1 MNPHIALLYQDLPNR
16 TVDRLSGRA
25 RRIHNS
31 PPRSKLAKSVWRLR
45 RSLLTSSEAV
55 RHLFQYRRPG
65 FHPNDR
71 DARADCHVAEEAVY
85 TSADTGAK
93 RATLETVPA
102 AAPSPEWNALLGSS
116 HEDASSG
123 WVRQD
128 HPSRSIREIGMGLIR
143 KTLSVGTLG
152 MVAFR
157 SKTERLERAD
167 LARRRAQDALE
178 RADAARDDAV
188 RRVATAEERAEHAD
202 AVAAKATRRLKRAS
216 KRGRRARNADRLA
229 RVVAT
234 AEPIVRST
242 LESAQTVG
250 HEAAERGLVRGRRA
264 RKAAKRAAN
273 EARKSAAHAAD
284 EAKRVAAQTAA
295 EARKSAAQAKQAAAV
310 AAAHSRKGATRSM
323 LKAKEA
329 ASSAVSVVATDVEH
343 LVSAASDALKEPRA

>member
-1 MNPHIALLYQDLPNR
+1 MNPHIAVLYQDIPNR

-45 RSLLTSSEAV
+45 RSPFTSSEAV
-55 RHLFQYRRPG
+55 RHRFQYHRRG

-71 DARADCHVAEEAVY
+71 DARADCHAAEEAVY

-93 RATLETVPA
+93 RATLEPSQ
-102 AAPSPEWNALLGSS
+102 AAPSPEWNAVLGSP
-116 HEDASSG
+116 HEDPSSG
-123 WVRQD
+123 WVRQH
-128 HPSRSIREIGMGLIR
+128 HPFRSIREIGMGLIR

-202 AVAAKATRRLKRAS
+202 AEAAKATRRLKRAS

-242 LESAQTVG
+242 LESAQTVSR
-250 HEAAERGLVRGRRA
+250 EAAERGLVRGRRA

-295 EARKSAAQAKQAAAV
+295 EARKSAAQAKQTAAV
-310 AAAHSRKGATRSM
+310 AAAHSRKSATRSM

-329 ASSAVSVVATDVEH
+329 ASSAVSVVATDVDH